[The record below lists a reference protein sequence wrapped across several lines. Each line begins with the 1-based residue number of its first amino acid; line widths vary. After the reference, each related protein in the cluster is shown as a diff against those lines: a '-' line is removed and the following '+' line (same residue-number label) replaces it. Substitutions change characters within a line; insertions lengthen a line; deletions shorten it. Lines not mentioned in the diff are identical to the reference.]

1 MSSIK
6 RVLSIGK
13 DKKPAQPEHDPEAL
27 KRSISRPHNLAP
39 KPVIDEWAK
48 NTKKA
53 RIEAEDRGPDVTAEQ
68 PAAQPPSAHN
78 KIHNRAPA
86 VDLKQH
92 IKVVFADGTKRTS
105 SVNAIVTV

>member
-53 RIEAEDRGPDVTAEQ
+53 RVEAEDRGPDVTAEQ

-78 KIHNRAPA
+78 KVHSRAPV
-86 VDLKQH
+86 VDLRQH
-92 IKVVFADGTKRTS
+92 LNVVFADSTKRTLY
-105 SVNAIVTV
+105 VNVIVAV